1 MTLLLRFLKA
11 DWPRAFGLAALA
23 WLCFLAV
30 ALGNSRFVG
39 WESTVQMWTAVA
51 PLLFAVFVALRV
63 ILFFL
68 AYWMVY
74 ARSMSFDEAYERFAA
89 GRL

>member
-1 MTLLLRFLKA
+1 
-11 DWPRAFGLAALA
+11 
-23 WLCFLAV
+23 
-30 ALGNSRFVG
+30 
-39 WESTVQMWTAVA
+39 MWTAVA